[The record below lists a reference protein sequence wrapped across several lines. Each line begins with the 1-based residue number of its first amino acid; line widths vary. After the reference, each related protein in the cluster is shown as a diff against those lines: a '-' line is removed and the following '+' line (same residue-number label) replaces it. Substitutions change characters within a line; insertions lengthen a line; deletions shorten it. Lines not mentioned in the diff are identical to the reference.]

1 MLKSYFQTDPK
12 PRENGWEEHVCGV
25 QPAGALLLH
34 PPGIL
39 AAPAQVHHHS
49 HTGWPR
55 TLVRCFIPYVQE
67 VVTLQKKCLIYL
79 HQKMMFTPVINY
91 YNTLG

>member
-1 MLKSYFQTDPK
+1 MLKSYFQTDPT

-39 AAPAQVHHHS
+39 AAPAQVHQHS
-49 HTGWPR
+49 HTVWPR
-55 TLVRCFIPYVQE
+55 SLVRFFIPYVQE
-67 VVTLQKKCLIYL
+67 VVTLQKKYLIYEPENEVY
-79 HQKMMFTPVINY
+79 TSY
-91 YNTLG
+91 